1 MGVRKDFKKT
11 LTCIIVLLLI
21 PVVLYLFA
29 LFLPEYIPLFNDMYC
44 MGKRPCDQAD
54 SIWQTDDGRLSI
66 YGTNDGF
73 SSTGIVKTEESEIKL
88 VLFFDYT
95 GGAYVFEY
103 KFGFDRDDYF
113 KEINSDTKAEI
124 EFWLCTFKA
133 SGKEFKFCRS
143 LINPQFS
150 ELDTLFIESN
160 TLKVKRIN

>member
-88 VLFFDYT
+88 VLF
-95 GGAYVFEY
+95 
-103 KFGFDRDDYF
+103 
-113 KEINSDTKAEI
+113 
-124 EFWLCTFKA
+124 
-133 SGKEFKFCRS
+133 
-143 LINPQFS
+143 LIILEVRMF
-150 ELDTLFIESN
+150 SN
-160 TLKVKRIN
+160 TNLVLTEMIILKK